1 MPKDFREEE
10 ERLRF
15 LVVKIDAEIT
25 RFSELKE
32 KLELRQE
39 DLSNALRSEGLQPV
53 PIIFQPSSGT
63 KDLLDELTDHVLELN
78 KMKNF
83 VAQKLNMVIKE
94 EELLEKLRKKHG
106 SAVDLKHLPSGEFEL
121 VINDTDTQ
129 QVFTQVQASRKNM
142 NSLKK
147 TIQELTEE

>member
-1 MPKDFREEE
+1 MVKDFREEE

-15 LVVKIDAEIT
+15 LIAKIDAEIS

-32 KLELRQE
+32 KLESRQE
-39 DLSNALRSEGLQPV
+39 ELSDALRSEGLQPV
-53 PIIFQPSSGT
+53 PIIFQPSAGT

-83 VAQKLNMVIKE
+83 VAQKLNMAIKE
-94 EELLEKLRKKHG
+94 EELLEKLQKKHG
-106 SAVDLKHLPSGEFEL
+106 SAVNLKHLPSGEFEL

-129 QVFTQVQASRKNM
+129 QVFAQIQASRKNM

-147 TIQELTEE
+147 TIQDLTEE